1 MNLVYSRS
9 LPARVH
15 VNRGLAVRGFTLI
28 EVIIVVAIIGIL
40 AAIALPS
47 YTEYVK
53 RGDRSTATAALLESQ
68 QFMERFYAANSR
80 YSADVAGTIS
90 PTLPVRLQGV
100 PTNSVKYN
108 LTVTTATLTAY
119 TITATPI
126 STDSCANLTIT
137 HTGAKGTSS
146 AKTVQECWR

>member
-1 MNLVYSRS
+1 MNLLFLRMSPCRSMVY
-9 LPARVH
+9 
-15 VNRGLAVRGFTLI
+15 RGFTLI
-28 EVIIVVAIIGIL
+28 ELMIVVAVIGIL
-40 AAIALPS
+40 MAIALPS
-47 YTEYVK
+47 YQEYVK

-80 YSADVAGTIS
+80 YTTDEAGTIS

-108 LTVTTATLTAY
+108 LTVTAATLTAY
-119 TITATPI
+119 TITAAPV
-126 STDSCANLTIT
+126 STDSCADLTIT

-146 AKTVQECWR
+146 AKTVQECWK